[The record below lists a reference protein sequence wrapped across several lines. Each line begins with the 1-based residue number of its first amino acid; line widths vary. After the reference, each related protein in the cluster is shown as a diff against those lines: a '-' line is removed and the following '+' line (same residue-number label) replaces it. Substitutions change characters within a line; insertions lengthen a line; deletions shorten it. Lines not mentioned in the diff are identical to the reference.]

1 MYRTTRDTRPDTSG
15 GILVLTK
22 LEVNS
27 NNTSNNLG
35 EFNSFADKQSKALKD
50 HLVSVNTS
58 ITINNQNHTKSSN
71 DDLELQTEPMEVITV
86 NIDNAPAK
94 AMIKF
99 LPQSRD
105 GDVVKPLKSW
115 EKTAQNSSS
124 KKLLDNGHQ
133 KEHINLQFQMAASTP
148 ILKIGISNSVQRL
161 LVTFY

>member
-15 GILVLTK
+15 GIQVLTK
-22 LEVNS
+22 MEVNS
-27 NNTSNNLG
+27 NTTSNNLG
-35 EFNSFADKQSKALKD
+35 EFNSFADKQSQAKASKD

-86 NIDNAPAK
+86 NIDNVPAK

-124 KKLLDNGHQ
+124 KK
-133 KEHINLQFQMAASTP
+133 I
-148 ILKIGISNSVQRL
+148 R
-161 LVTFY
+161 